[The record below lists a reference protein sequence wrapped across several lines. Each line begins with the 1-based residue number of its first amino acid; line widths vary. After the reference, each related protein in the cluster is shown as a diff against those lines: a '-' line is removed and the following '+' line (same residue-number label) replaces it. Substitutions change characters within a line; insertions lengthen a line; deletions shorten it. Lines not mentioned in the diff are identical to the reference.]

1 MNEKQR
7 IRSANE
13 LRQFL
18 LNDCEEVVQAAFKK
32 HRALKSIA
40 LVVAQYW
47 NDEADDAVHGRLLC
61 SELETPDVGAALIAL
76 DGGEGDDDYYDE
88 MDYVNLPSF
97 TLDGR
102 PEIYPKWNSNEA
114 GIPAFAA
121 YCTEGGDQCSPAQD
135 NYSLYAIFYRDG
147 RVKTVG
153 TKVRPYLDGHPEEM
167 LLQNLEWLSTRS
179 TARSTKRAK
188 KK

>member
-1 MNEKQR
+1 MKEKQR

-13 LRQFL
+13 LRGFL
-18 LNDCEEVVQAAFKK
+18 LDDCDGVAQRAFKK

-61 SELETPDVGAALIAL
+61 SELETPDVEAALRAYS
-76 DGGEGDDDYYDE
+76 GGEGDDDYYDD

-97 TLDGR
+97 TSQDR
-102 PEIYPKWNSNEA
+102 PELYPKWNPNSS

-121 YCTEGGDQCSPAQD
+121 YCTEGGDQSSPARD
-135 NYSLYAIFYRDG
+135 NYSLYAIFFRDG

-153 TKVRPYLDGHPEEM
+153 EKVRPHLDGHPVEM
-167 LLQNLEWLSTRS
+167 LVQALRW
-179 TARSTKRAK
+179 AK
-188 KK
+188 N